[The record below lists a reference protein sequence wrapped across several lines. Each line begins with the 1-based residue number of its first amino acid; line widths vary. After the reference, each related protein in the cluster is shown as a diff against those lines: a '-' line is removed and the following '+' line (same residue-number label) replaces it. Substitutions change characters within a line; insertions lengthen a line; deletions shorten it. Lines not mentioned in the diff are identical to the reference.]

1 MRNTVLNLAPLGRRT
16 LHDKTAPVFPTLCLL
31 RIVPMK
37 LIMPCMVC
45 FQELGHPTLEFA
57 TLEFRD
63 DGRYE
68 VCCSRGHKSVTIL
81 QQQKFEVLFD
91 IGANAIIDGYY
102 REAISSFASSMERFY
117 EFCIKVFCAK
127 RKLENGVFLKTWKEV
142 SNQSERQLGAFLFLW
157 ASEFGEVP
165 KLLSKK
171 ETEFRN
177 SVIHKGRIPTRDEAL
192 KYGNAILNII
202 RQKIEQLKLSYS
214 EEISTVTFEHIRS
227 CSGPTDGQISGGTM
241 CANTI
246 VSLTSGEISHK
257 KQSLE
262 EALLGVTKWRE
273 VVSSTQGITRL

>member
-1 MRNTVLNLAPLGRRT
+1 
-16 LHDKTAPVFPTLCLL
+16 
-31 RIVPMK
+31 MK
-37 LIMPCMVC
+37 LILPCMAC
-45 FQELGHPTLEFA
+45 FQELGKPTFEFA

-102 REAISSFASSMERFY
+102 REAISSFTSSMERFY
-117 EFCIKVFCAK
+117 EFCIKVFCVK
-127 RKLENGVFLKTWKEV
+127 RKLESDVFVKTWKEV

-157 ASEFGEVP
+157 ASEFGETP
-165 KLLSKK
+165 ELLSSKDAG
-171 ETEFRN
+171 FRN

-192 KYGNAILNII
+192 EYGNTILNII
-202 RQKIEQLKLSYS
+202 RPKIEQLKLSYS

-227 CSGPTDGQISGGTM
+227 CSGLTDGQVSGGTM

-246 VSLTSGEISHK
+246 VSLTSGEKSHN

-262 EALLGVTKWRE
+262 EALSNVSKYRE
-273 VVSSTQGITRL
+273 MVSNTRGITRLSN